1 MKNRNQQ
8 GVALV
13 TALLVVS
20 LATVAAVAMATR
32 QHIDVRRTENLLH
45 GEQAYAY
52 ALAAESWAQVTLR
65 QDAKDNKVDSLD
77 EDWATALPPIAVE
90 GGWVNGGV
98 REQHGRFNLNNLVDN
113 SGVKSEADFDYFKR
127 LLGVLDLDQ
136 AIAGVVVDWIDK
148 DEVPEF
154 PDGAEDNIYLLKE
167 VPYRAPNKLMAHI
180 SELRL
185 LEGVDAETAARL
197 LPYVT
202 ALPTRTMINVNTV
215 MPEVIQALH
224 KDLEEEDVEV
234 LISARGEDGYPNI
247 SKFLDHDVLAGLA
260 IDIGLG
266 VQSEYFTVYTDVS
279 VGRGKARLES
289 LLWREQNSIRVL
301 YRARNA
307 RLPMLVSTPAEISAD
322 IPTEIPGS

>member
-1 MKNRNQQ
+1 MKHRSQQ

-32 QHIDVRRTENLLH
+32 QHIDVRRTANLLH

-52 ALAAESWAQVTLR
+52 ALAAESWARVTLR

-90 GGWVNGGV
+90 GGWVDGEV
-98 REQHGRFNLNNLVDN
+98 REKHGRFNLNNLVDN
-113 SGVKSEADFDYFKR
+113 SGVKSPADFDYFKR
-127 LLGVLDLDQ
+127 LLDILDLDP
-136 AIAGVVVDWIDK
+136 AIAGAVVDWIDK
-148 DEVPEF
+148 DTTPEF
-154 PDGAEDNIYLLKE
+154 PDGAEDNVYLLKD
-167 VPYRAPNKLMAHI
+167 VPYRVPNNLMAHI

-185 LEGVDAETAARL
+185 VEGVGAEAAARL
-197 LPYVT
+197 SPHVT
-202 ALPTRTMINVNTV
+202 ALPTRTMINVNTAT
-215 MPEVIQALH
+215 PEVIQALH
-224 KDLEEEDVEV
+224 KDLEEKDVET
-234 LISARGEDGYPNI
+234 LISERGEEGYPNI
-247 SKFLDHDVLAGLA
+247 SKFLDHDLLAGLT
-260 IDIGLG
+260 IDIGLD

-289 LLWREQNSIRVL
+289 LIWREQNSIRVL

-307 RLPMLVSTPAEISAD
+307 RLPIPADMPES
-322 IPTEIPGS
+322 

>member
-1 MKNRNQQ
+1 
-8 GVALV
+8 
-13 TALLVVS
+13 
-20 LATVAAVAMATR
+20 
-32 QHIDVRRTENLLH
+32 
-45 GEQAYAY
+45 
-52 ALAAESWAQVTLR
+52 
-65 QDAKDNKVDSLD
+65 
-77 EDWATALPPIAVE
+77 
-90 GGWVNGGV
+90 
-98 REQHGRFNLNNLVDN
+98 
-113 SGVKSEADFDYFKR
+113 
-127 LLGVLDLDQ
+127 
-136 AIAGVVVDWIDK
+136 
-148 DEVPEF
+148 
-154 PDGAEDNIYLLKE
+154 
-167 VPYRAPNKLMAHI
+167 MAHI